1 MAITNISL
9 EGLLTPG
16 GVEDRA
22 LAHIDVYYN
31 DIVYKWHIYIP
42 QNVTSIGEFLEE
54 SKAKIQAQIDAK
66 EAEWDEL
73 YPKTREVEGMF
84 GEEPIT
90 VPIEKDEI
98 VKPDIPDYY
107 ALRRAAYPP
116 IGNQLGAFWKGP
128 DDPDYQAMLAE
139 IEAIKQRYP
148 KS

>member
-42 QNVTSIGEFLEE
+42 QNITSIGDFLEA

-66 EAEWDEL
+66 EAEWAALD
-73 YPKTREVEGMF
+73 PKTREVEDPF
-84 GEEPIT
+84 GEGTTT
-90 VPIEKDEI
+90 VPISKDEI

-128 DDPDYQAMLAE
+128 DDADYKSMLAE
-139 IEAIKQRYP
+139 IEAVKQRYP